1 MRKIVIIGA
10 TSGIGKKMAEL
21 YINND
26 VKIVIIGR
34 REDKLKEIAAT
45 NPGKYIYR
53 VCDISNTDVL
63 TNKLDDIV
71 NQLGCVDLMIITA
84 GTGELNPELSYQL
97 EEISLKT
104 NVLGWTCVVD
114 WTIKQFEKQG
124 FGHLV
129 SISSVGGLRGSGIA
143 PAYNATKAFQ
153 INYMEGIRQ
162 KMNKVNN
169 NIFITDIR
177 PGLVDTAM
185 AKGNGLFWVA
195 SVEKA
200 SKQIYDAIQKKRK
213 TAYITK
219 RWILVALILKLMPSS
234 LYCKI

>member
-104 NVLGWTCVVD
+104 IV
-114 WTIKQFEKQG
+114 F
-124 FGHLV
+124 
-129 SISSVGGLRGSGIA
+129 
-143 PAYNATKAFQ
+143 
-153 INYMEGIRQ
+153 
-162 KMNKVNN
+162 
-169 NIFITDIR
+169 
-177 PGLVDTAM
+177 
-185 AKGNGLFWVA
+185 
-195 SVEKA
+195 
-200 SKQIYDAIQKKRK
+200 
-213 TAYITK
+213 
-219 RWILVALILKLMPSS
+219 RWP
-234 LYCKI
+234 